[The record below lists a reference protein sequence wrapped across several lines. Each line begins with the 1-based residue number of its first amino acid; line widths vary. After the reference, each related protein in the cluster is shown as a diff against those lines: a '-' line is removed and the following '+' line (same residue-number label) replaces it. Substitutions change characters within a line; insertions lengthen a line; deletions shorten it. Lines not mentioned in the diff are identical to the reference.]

1 MTMDP
6 SLYTRRII
14 PASPKSFKSIIA
26 EQRAAI
32 TEAFDTQARDAV
44 EGIHQRVDV
53 ARHSKGE

>member
-1 MTMDP
+1 MLDRKFHT
-6 SLYTRRII
+6 TKII

-44 EGIHQRVDV
+44 QSQDQSAEVTRQSQGD
-53 ARHSKGE
+53 

>member
-6 SLYTRRII
+6 TQYTRRIT

-32 TEAFDTQARDAV
+32 TEAFDTQAREAV
-44 EGIHQRVDV
+44 EEIHQRVDV